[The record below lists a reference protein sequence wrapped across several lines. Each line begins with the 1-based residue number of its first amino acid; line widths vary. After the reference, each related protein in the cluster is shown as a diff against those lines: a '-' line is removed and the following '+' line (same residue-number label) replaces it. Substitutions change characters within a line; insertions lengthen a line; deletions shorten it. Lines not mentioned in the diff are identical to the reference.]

1 LLFTHHGFS
10 GPAILDA
17 SHWVIRDKAELI
29 INFTKKSA
37 EQWRDFIIERPS
49 TTTLSLISDIVPL
62 RLAKAIIE
70 KAGVESSERVGNL
83 TKYRRKALIEAMC
96 YYKLDITGNRGLA
109 VAEVTGGG
117 VPLDEVNLSTFES
130 RKTEGLYLCGE
141 ILDVI
146 GRIGGYNFYWAFVS
160 ARLAGESTK

>member
-1 LLFTHHGFS
+1 
-10 GPAILDA
+10 
-17 SHWVIRDKAELI
+17 
-29 INFTKKSA
+29 
-37 EQWRDFIIERPS
+37 
-49 TTTLSLISDIVPL
+49 
-62 RLAKAIIE
+62 LAKAIIE

-83 TKYRRKALIEAMC
+83 AKDRRKALIEAMC
-96 YYKLDITGNRGLA
+96 HYKLDITGNRGLA
-109 VAEVTGGG
+109 VAEITGGG